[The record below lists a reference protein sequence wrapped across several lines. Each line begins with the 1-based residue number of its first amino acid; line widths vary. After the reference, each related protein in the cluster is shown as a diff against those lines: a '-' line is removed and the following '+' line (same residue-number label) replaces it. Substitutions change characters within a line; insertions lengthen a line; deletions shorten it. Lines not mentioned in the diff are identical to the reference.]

1 VRYATS
7 QRTSAACAAAAAM
20 TAASTAAATIA
31 MRWLVLAS
39 PAVWRARRA
48 LPTPSRTTSCVL
60 VCFVAKVGFG
70 GLSLVVC
77 VGVLRGYKKKLK
89 KRGGGEQRRDKK
101 ASVKKRQNQI

>member
-7 QRTSAACAAAAAM
+7 QRTSAACAAADAM
-20 TAASTAAATIA
+20 MAASTAATAAAIA

-77 VGVLRGYKKKLK
+77 GGLRGYKKSE
-89 KRGGGEQRRDKK
+89 KREGGEQRRDKK